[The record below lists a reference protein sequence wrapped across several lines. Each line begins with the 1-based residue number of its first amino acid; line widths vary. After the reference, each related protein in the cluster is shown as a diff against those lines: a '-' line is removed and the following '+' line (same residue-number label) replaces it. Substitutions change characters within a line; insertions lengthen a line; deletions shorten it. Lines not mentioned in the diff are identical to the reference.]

1 MLAHDSPNKRVSS
14 LGSESVRDCL
24 GLRMYTMLALS
35 KGAKAETFWHTHW
48 QLDIF
53 DRAVEL
59 VLRCPGTWSPYSET
73 RIGLYSF
80 YPFFGLVIKSIVD
93 LYNCRFWCI
102 CIGQPLHTGVF
113 EPLPAPKWPLRMGT
127 TNTSISTVAASR
139 LLYLRAFLSVSLSRG
154 NDLLGFYGR
163 RTLKEPSAATPLR
176 GRCLESE

>member
-59 VLRCPGTWSPYSET
+59 VLRCP
-73 RIGLYSF
+73 RD
-80 YPFFGLVIKSIVD
+80 V
-93 LYNCRFWCI
+93 
-102 CIGQPLHTGVF
+102 
-113 EPLPAPKWPLRMGT
+113 EPLFRDSNWSLF
-127 TNTSISTVAASR
+127 I
-139 LLYLRAFLSVSLSRG
+139 LSLFWFG
-154 NDLLGFYGR
+154 H
-163 RTLKEPSAATPLR
+163 KEY
-176 GRCLESE
+176 C